1 MRCGS
6 CKRRLTAAC
15 KQPAPRLV
23 SRVDPHHPIGRLKR
37 MTLGKFF
44 VAGLVALFGGTIKPA
59 HAQFPYPIPPPP
71 PPIFNPSTPNTMPP
85 MRQTPVAPGLPS
97 RLPNSSFCSTFDL
110 GPCFPQFLPPIGQ
123 DLRLTIV
130 STDDNGQRN
139 GLGAADQGA
148 DNPDGPADKKTLN
161 PISEMYAALRACW
174 TPPPKDEGRH
184 GMEYTI
190 RFAFKRDGGIVAP
203 PRRTYSS
210 RGAPE
215 KVRDTYRDAVD
226 AALERCTPLH
236 FSTGMGG
243 AVAGR
248 PIAIRFVDERACQ
261 FDRGNKIGPVK
272 RVAVN
277 KVLRGLHTR
286 CRRSCQE
293 WSGRSEYLAW
303 RVLATNS
310 SPRRSFAARPAEKV
324 PGGTT
329 RNAG

>member
-1 MRCGS
+1 V
-6 CKRRLTAAC
+6 C

-23 SRVDPHHPIGRLKR
+23 SKVDPHDPIGRLKR

-71 PPIFNPSTPNTMPP
+71 PPIFNPSTPYTMPP
-85 MRQTPVAPGLPS
+85 MRQAPVAPGLPS
-97 RLPNSSFCSTFDL
+97 TLPNSTFCSTFHL

-123 DLRLTIV
+123 DLRLAIA
-130 STDDNGQRN
+130 STDDDGQRN
-139 GLGAADQGA
+139 GPGAADQRA
-148 DNPDGPADKKTLN
+148 DNPDGPADKNPLN
-161 PISEMYAALRACW
+161 SISEMYAALRACW

-248 PIAIRFVDERACQ
+248 PIAIRFVDERTLA
-261 FDRGNKIGPVK
+261 NSIGETK
-272 RVAVN
+272 SA
-277 KVLRGLHTR
+277 
-286 CRRSCQE
+286 Q
-293 WSGRSEYLAW
+293 
-303 RVLATNS
+303 
-310 SPRRSFAARPAEKV
+310 
-324 PGGTT
+324 
-329 RNAG
+329 